1 MVIDSRTK
9 VGGVALTSKRACHGT
24 ASVITLTGT
33 LTEVNQLAVWKRVR
47 EGLCAS
53 NAAMLSIVELHLDV
67 GFCSDSVAPLVDIG
81 TALIFLVTREQ
92 KPEMD
97 FVVSERTKAGYAILV
112 FTSDQGSKA
121 WDWLNFYSRLETSK
135 SSPAIH
141 ELPLFAGLVQ

>member
-1 MVIDSRTK
+1 MFIESRTK
-9 VGGVALTSKRACHGT
+9 VGGVAVTSKRACHGA
-24 ASVITLTGT
+24 ASVITLAGT
-33 LTEVNQLAVWKRVR
+33 LTEVNQFAVWKRVR

-53 NAAMLSIVELHLDV
+53 SAALLSIVELRLDV
-67 GFCSDSVAPLVDIG
+67 AFCGESLEPLVDIG
-81 TALIFLVTREQ
+81 TTLIFLVSREQ

-97 FVVSERTKAGYAILV
+97 SVVSERTKAGYSILV

-141 ELPLFAGLVQ
+141 ELPLFAGQVQ